1 MLTWFQSQFYKA
13 KYIPSNL
20 SSIPVPSFHSLCTLG
35 EDVNI
40 RIGTLCTIFLSLLLS
55 FIHRATINYIL
66 MLTTSPKIDIS
77 PVILVVWRL
86 FSSRYLRNNSWD
98 IEKSLYLEN
107 SLSEYKKNLG
117 SDFLFWFTPEDIK
130 FCCWKLLTIFFHL

>member
-77 PVILVVWRL
+77 PVILVV
-86 FSSRYLRNNSWD
+86 
-98 IEKSLYLEN
+98 
-107 SLSEYKKNLG
+107 
-117 SDFLFWFTPEDIK
+117 
-130 FCCWKLLTIFFHL
+130 